1 MQKYAALLNI
11 CKVKYHSKLQ
21 LRSDRVIISREEA
34 AAKLKLDFQLE
45 DFRKLKLKVEI
56 KELIGN
62 LNLRKNCEKIN
73 LRNYSFQNS
82 FKLVFLSLGD

>member
-11 CKVKYHSKLQ
+11 CKVKYYSKLQ

-62 LNLRKNCEKIN
+62 LNLR
-73 LRNYSFQNS
+73 NYSFQNS